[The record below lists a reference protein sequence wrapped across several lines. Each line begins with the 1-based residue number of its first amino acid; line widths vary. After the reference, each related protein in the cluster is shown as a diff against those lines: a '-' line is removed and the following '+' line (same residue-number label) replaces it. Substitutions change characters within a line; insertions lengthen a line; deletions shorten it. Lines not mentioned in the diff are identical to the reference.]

1 VLRCFDCNSIFQ
13 SPEKKSSFDDDDE
26 DYEDYENSAKS
37 EDGENVGGIYAK
49 EKPVSSSSLFQ
60 VTIL

>member
-1 VLRCFDCNSIFQ
+1 MSTLWFELFVQ
-13 SPEKKSSFDDDDE
+13 GPEKKSPSIDDDDE

-60 VTIL
+60 VSIP